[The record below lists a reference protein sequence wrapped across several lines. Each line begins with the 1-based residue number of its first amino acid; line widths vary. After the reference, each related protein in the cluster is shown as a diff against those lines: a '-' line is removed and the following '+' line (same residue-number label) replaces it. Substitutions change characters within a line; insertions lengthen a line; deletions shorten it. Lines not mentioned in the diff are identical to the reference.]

1 MIQRC
6 PFCKLNHESPY
17 WDVIE
22 EGIMRCRDVAADW
35 QKGLLRDF
43 GHDTAPVK
51 LEASVRA
58 AIEAREAAQMAQGE
72 VAAFV

>member
-1 MIQRC
+1 
-6 PFCKLNHESPY
+6 
-17 WDVIE
+17 VIE

-35 QKGLLRDF
+35 QKGLLRDY

-58 AIEAREAAQMAQGE
+58 SIEAAETERLAQGDPM
-72 VAAFV
+72 AAFV